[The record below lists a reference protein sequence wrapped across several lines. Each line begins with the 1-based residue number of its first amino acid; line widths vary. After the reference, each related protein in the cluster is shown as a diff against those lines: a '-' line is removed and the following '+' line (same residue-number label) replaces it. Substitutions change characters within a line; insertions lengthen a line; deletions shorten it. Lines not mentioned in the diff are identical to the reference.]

1 VAHDVRDQVLG
12 FVRRWSGKTA
22 IGVGAIHSWLGVT
35 ASKFY
40 IGDSVTVVS
49 TNTTVGFPVIL
60 GWSCGKGSDHRFP
73 FENRLEGYRQST
85 FMMLDADVVAVSAAS
100 VRRVL
105 KQAGLLSRSKT
116 KPWRKWTGFEQP
128 LRPHQHWHIDVSYIN
143 LCGTFNHLCSVLTG
157 SAGFLVHW
165 DFRESM
171 RFRVTS
177 NITTTFV

>member
-1 VAHDVRDQVLG
+1 MAHDVRDQVLG

-73 FENRLEGYRQST
+73 FENRLEGYRLGANSYVRKPVDFT
-85 FMMLDADVVAVSAAS
+85 EFIDA
-100 VRRVL
+100 VRY
-105 KQAGLLSRSKT
+105 
-116 KPWRKWTGFEQP
+116 
-128 LRPHQHWHIDVSYIN
+128 IVSYWLHVN
-143 LCGTFNHLCSVLTG
+143 EPFPPLS
-157 SAGFLVHW
+157 SP
-165 DFRESM
+165 
-171 RFRVTS
+171 
-177 NITTTFV
+177 